1 MEGETDQESEEAA
14 EGETEKNES
23 DGKRKER
30 ASRGDRLDIDTYPAI
45 KLMNLIRPD

>member
-1 MEGETDQESEEAA
+1 MERETDQESEEAA

-30 ASRGDRLDIDTYPAI
+30 TSGGIASI
-45 KLMNLIRPD
+45 LIPTPLLN